1 MRRVPRT
8 ANTLVIFNVD
18 KVHNSPLAVREN
30 WTVDE
35 CIKEIRRQVEEVE
48 EVYFVYVVDS
58 NNVFIGL
65 NGDLTNTKSNPSGSI
80 FRAEAEIRKPDFDTP
95 RYASR
100 FHDTRDAAPPVPP
113 AVGILEEDGTFIIE
127 EGVSTIY
134 GIEE

>member
-1 MRRVPRT
+1 MQIHISEFE
-8 ANTLVIFNVD
+8 ASNYKNLHSISSKYD
-18 KVHNSPLAVREN
+18 
-30 WTVDE
+30 
-35 CIKEIRRQVEEVE
+35 I
-48 EVYFVYVVDS
+48 DS

-65 NGDLTNTKSNPSGSI
+65 NGDLTNTQSNPSGSI